1 MKHPKPSVV
10 DEAVAKAKVRIT
22 AREHYT
28 CLNHSR
34 NALSVLGLYRT
45 VCRLFL
51 EHKFSQ
57 KSTLFCLQIEVELA
71 VQRYIDLALES
82 SYEKRLLQ
90 DVHEVKTSY
99 ERLLEKEKEKVQ
111 KLVEDKQLLLN
122 SFEERVK
129 QGVDAAL
136 ESMSSAQEEA

>member
-1 MKHPKPSVV
+1 M
-10 DEAVAKAKVRIT
+10 
-22 AREHYT
+22 
-28 CLNHSR
+28 
-34 NALSVLGLYRT
+34 
-45 VCRLFL
+45 
-51 EHKFSQ
+51 
-57 KSTLFCLQIEVELA
+57 
-71 VQRYIDLALES
+71 QRYIDLALES

-111 KLVEDKQLLLN
+111 KLVEDKQQLLN

-136 ESMSSAQEEA
+136 ESMSSAREEA